1 MNHCIL
7 WNSDVRSTRPAPS
20 KNVHYSLSVRNFIC
34 SSREALIRV
43 YLKARQQKIFLKC
56 IKKHILLILLM
67 KFIFSCFLFTW
78 RTGQKLSCR
87 TAPFEVVFSYLLKSH
102 FRAQQV
108 GFCQNHSP
116 LKMLFNI
123 LGNTLICFLAKNGMR
138 RPTRMLVGLMW
149 SFVQH
154 AVSLA

>member
-20 KNVHYSLSVRNFIC
+20 KNVHYSLSVGNFIC

-43 YLKARQQKIFLKC
+43 YLKAQQQKIFLKC

-67 KFIFSCFLFTW
+67 KFIFSCFLFTCF
-78 RTGQKLSCR
+78 L
-87 TAPFEVVFSYLLKSH
+87 FSYLLKSH

-138 RPTRMLVGLMW
+138 RPTRMLVGLMR